1 MYLSRI
7 ELDTSRRET
16 IRALGS
22 PYVMHGAIENC
33 YHKLPDQEPSRKLW
47 RLDRLE
53 SKLYLLLLSVD
64 KPDFAGFITQFCSPD
79 VNGESKPYDRFLA
92 GVRAGQYWRFRLRA
106 NPVHSVRT
114 GIVPSCRGKVYAH
127 VTVQQQKQWLQKK
140 AACCGFG
147 FANSDAEDRSFDVVE
162 SETLRFNR
170 QNKYVTLGVAT
181 FEGVLR
187 VTDSEVF
194 TRALTNGIGRAKA
207 FGCGLL
213 TIARLS

>member
-1 MYLSRI
+1 M
-7 ELDTSRRET
+7 
-16 IRALGS
+16 
-22 PYVMHGAIENC
+22 
-33 YHKLPDQEPSRKLW
+33 
-47 RLDRLE
+47 
-53 SKLYLLLLSVD
+53 
-64 KPDFAGFITQFCSPD
+64 
-79 VNGESKPYDRFLA
+79 
-92 GVRAGQYWRFRLRA
+92 RAGQYWRFRLRA

-170 QNKYVTLGVAT
+170 QNKYVTSGVAT

-207 FGCGLL
+207 FGCGSVYNSKAVMNAPGAEKPELQEL
-213 TIARLS
+213 PQIKNVFRSST